1 MKRVK
6 LLRINVTDMK
16 DTNKTRILT
25 DEEIEERYIT
35 LNDSY
40 FLETYLRYFKEPYSV
55 DMILDKI
62 ILVELLEDDEEATK
76 QLKQGIELY
85 NINYTY
91 FMSTVSY
98 LKKEEE
104 HILNDGTKISGKGY
118 AIFIRENN
126 KEFIDFYNNCI
137 TANKIKDK
145 INTTLCINKYTARL
159 GLGLSNAIKTNLR
172 PRICIVSECKHII
185 NHEYETIDL
194 ATNKIYK
201 PKNKSVEV
209 TQFDG
214 CGVMS
219 MQFADAIRK
228 DLGLDYSVSWC
239 GIRKYGG
246 LGVKGLVTSIDFRE
260 YFKINYKCDTE
271 YFKRENDTFYI
282 KDIYKNWIN
291 IDNIDLILNESQ
303 VKLWDSFGS
312 LEEQGQAIKEDNIKD
327 YEDLNSCLWIA
338 KYNKDPEKIEKYNLI
353 NYQLLQVLSLTPL
366 ELEEL
371 SKETEQYYKRVLDL
385 EDVDALKLWY
395 KTFNKNKVEYDEE
408 GEEIPTATIK
418 VTEMCNCLVA
428 ASEELKDSGY
438 LKKRTKQMLKK
449 KIKEMCF
456 GRFYLENYYKTA
468 TQDPVSYL
476 NWILNRTEKETFIV
490 NPNSLKAHEF
500 YCSDVENGGHR
511 VISRNPLATY
521 SEVVKANFVRNPY
534 IDKWI
539 GHLNKDMIVFNC
551 LDLTK
556 ECCSG
561 EDFDLDM
568 NSVINNEIIYNNV
581 IEDLPFISA
590 SEGNKNKTIYNRE
603 NEILETIKSR
613 GNLIGKLAN
622 LNQKINNEC
631 QEIFTCMY
639 QDSEGKLHK
648 EQELRS
654 QLYKMAISETDDNNK
669 INKFIEENLNKY
681 EKITEDIYFRIKDNR
696 YYTLEQNRKR
706 YENYCKRHNKSID
719 ESEFINGLKEKM
731 INIFT
736 EPKRL
741 MIHAYKHI
749 YKQDSYRCRQ
759 YGMMAIDAPKTGI
772 PVTKEMY
779 SDLSKK
785 YSKNSYF
792 YRYKLDYEESKDQRF
807 NWVNNAI
814 NINARRINQELMIKK
829 KDIEDIKDNKELI
842 LKYLS
847 WEDVE
852 DNEEYEQCKNDVL
865 AIFDIYKDKNKY
877 IYSHYDNLLS
887 KVDTDH
893 DINLVVEQK
902 KEAYKMRDLYMARLC
917 SSLEDKYNYR
927 LLSHVL
933 SHNCTESFI
942 FSNFFNTVKKTLE
955 ETTANLTNHT
965 YRDADDEESYDIE
978 FMWHKYKKHVTNLNM
993 NTGRVVD
1000 KLEAKEKKHKI
1011 KDLNNIRVRVKKYTK
1026 LENGVYQL
1034 NFNDKER
1041 SLESEFSLYKDSSKI
1056 ADIYLDSSKDLETV
1070 NLKNYLYSFINVI
1083 VEKET
1088 EKSADILL
1096 NYKSKVS

>member
-1 MKRVK
+1 MKRVR
-6 LLRINVTDMK
+6 LLRINVTDIE
-16 DTNKTRILT
+16 DINKVRNLT
-25 DEEIEERYIT
+25 DEEVEERYIT

-40 FLETYLRYFKEPYSV
+40 FLEVYLRYFKELYDV

-62 ILVELLEDDEEATK
+62 ILVELLDDDEEAIK
-76 QLKQGIELY
+76 QLKQGVELY
-85 NINYTY
+85 GINYTY

-104 HILNDGTKISGKGY
+104 HILDDGTKISGKGY

-172 PRICIVSECKHII
+172 PRICIVPECKHII

-194 ATNKIYK
+194 ATNEIYQ
-201 PKNKSVEV
+201 PNDKNIEV

-219 MQFADAIRK
+219 MEFADAIRK
-228 DLGLDYSVSWC
+228 DLGVNYNISWC

-271 YFKRENDTFYI
+271 YFKKRSDGYYI

-291 IDNIDLILNESQ
+291 INNVDLILNESQ
-303 VKLWDSFGS
+303 VKLWDSFES

-353 NYQLLQVLSLTPL
+353 NYQLLQVLSITP
-366 ELEEL
+366 EEL
-371 SKETEQYYKRVLDL
+371 AELSSKTEQYYKRVLDL
-385 EDVDALKLWY
+385 KDVDALKLWY
-395 KTFNKNKVEYDEE
+395 KTFNKNKMEFDEE

-590 SEGNKNKTIYNRE
+590 SEGNKNKTKYTRE
-603 NEILETIKSR
+603 NEIKETIRSR

-622 LNQKINNEC
+622 LNQKINNQC

-669 INKFIEENLNKY
+669 INKFIEENLNNYK
-681 EKITEDIYFRIKDNR
+681 KITEDVYYSIKKNEF
-696 YYTLEQNRKR
+696 YTLEQARESYIKH
-706 YENYCKRHNKSID
+706 CNKVNI
-719 ESEFINGLKEKM
+719 EFKEDNFIKALDLVF

-741 MIHAYKHI
+741 MIHAYKNI
-749 YKQDSYRCRQ
+749 YKKDSYRCRQ

-772 PVTKEMY
+772 PVTKDMY
-779 SDLSKK
+779 DDLSKK

-829 KDIEDIKDNKELI
+829 KDIKDIKDNKELI

-852 DNEEYEQCKNDVL
+852 DNNEYAQCKSDVL
-865 AIFDIYKDKNKY
+865 AIYDIYTKKNKY
-877 IYSHYDNLLS
+877 IYSHYDSLLS
-887 KVDTDH
+887 KVTTDY
-893 DINLVVEQK
+893 DINLVEEQK
-902 KEAYKMRDLYMARLC
+902 KDAYRMKDLYMTRLC
-917 SSLEDKYNYR
+917 KQLEDKYNYR
-927 LLSHVL
+927 LLTHVL
-933 SHNCTESFI
+933 CHNSSETFI
-942 FSNFFNTVKKTLE
+942 FSNFFNTVSKTLE
-955 ETTANLTNHT
+955 ETTFNLTNHT
-965 YRDADDEESYDIE
+965 YTDADNEENYDIE
-978 FMWHKYKKHVTNLNM
+978 FMFHKYNKWDAKLNV
-993 NTGRVVD
+993 NTDKIVD
-1000 KLEAKEKKHKI
+1000 KLEAKEKKHNI
-1011 KDLNNIRVRVKKYTK
+1011 KDLNDFEVRVKKYEK

-1034 NFNDKER
+1034 KFNQDADIEN
-1041 SLESEFSLYKDSSKI
+1041 EFSFYKDDNKI
-1056 ADIYLDSSKDLETV
+1056 ADICLDSLKSETFSF
-1070 NLKNYLYSFINVI
+1070 NKYLYEFINV
-1083 VEKET
+1083 VVKKET
-1088 EKSADILL
+1088 AKSASVLL
-1096 NYKSKVS
+1096 NYKSKIS